1 MRRRRGF
8 AWWVAGVFAVA
19 IVGTALVLTIANHGR
34 PWAPLFG
41 QRRFEM
47 PDETMLP
54 TLQKGEGVWV
64 TQLDPTTRSL
74 LKRSAIVVTRD
85 PRDRN
90 KKVIRRVVA
99 LSGDTVKASAGQ
111 LVLNSKAVD
120 EPYIVVGIPTPDFGP
135 VTVPDGQVWLMG
147 DNRGA
152 TVDSRD
158 FGAVKLDDVLYRQS

>member
-1 MRRRRGF
+1 
-8 AWWVAGVFAVA
+8 
-19 IVGTALVLTIANHGR
+19 
-34 PWAPLFG
+34 
-41 QRRFEM
+41 
-47 PDETMLP
+47 MLP
-54 TLQKGEGVWV
+54 TLQKGESVWV

-74 LKRSAIVVTRD
+74 LKRGAIVVTRD

-90 KKVIRRVVA
+90 KKVIRRVAA

-111 LVLNSKAVD
+111 LLLNSKAVD